1 MKSKNIVQIKGISFK
16 GDKVSYTAPTWEE
29 MGEYCFSLARQIIK
43 SGEKFDRLVT
53 LAKGGWT
60 WSRTMADY
68 LRFKNVASVHIE
80 LYADFVKK
88 TKSPVLLQ
96 ALPVTVRKEKI
107 LLFDDIS
114 DTGETTAF
122 AKKYLQ
128 MSGAES
134 IKLATLFYKPWSI
147 TKPDFFVCQTKS
159 WLILPHEV
167 REAVDHI
174 GGPWLK
180 RGISKE
186 EVLNRLK
193 KIGLPQDQIEYFLKF
208 S

>member
-1 MKSKNIVQIKGISFK
+1 MKDKIINIKGISFK
-16 GDKVSYTAPTWEE
+16 NEKISYTAPTWEE
-29 MGEYCFSLARQIIK
+29 MGEYCFSLAKKIIK

>member
-1 MKSKNIVQIKGISFK
+1 MKSKIINIKGISFK
-16 GDKVSYTAPTWEE
+16 GEKISYTAPTWEE
-29 MGEYCFSLARQIIK
+29 MGEYCFLLAKEIIK

-68 LRFKNVASVHIE
+68 LRFKNVASIHIE

-128 MSGAES
+128 MSGTES

-147 TKPDFFVCQTKS
+147 MKPDFFVSQTRS

-180 RGISKE
+180 KGINKK
-186 EVLNRLK
+186 EVLKRFV
-193 KIGLPQDQIEYFLKF
+193 KIGLPQDQVEYFLKF
-208 S
+208 C

>member
-1 MKSKNIVQIKGISFK
+1 MKDKIINIKGISFK

-208 S
+208 C

>member
-1 MKSKNIVQIKGISFK
+1 MKSKIINIRGISFK

-193 KIGLPQDQIEYFLKF
+193 KIGLSREQIEYFLKF
-208 S
+208 C

>member
-1 MKSKNIVQIKGISFK
+1 MKDKIINIKGISFK

-29 MGEYCFSLARQIIK
+29 MGEYCFSLAKKIIK

-134 IKLATLFYKPWSI
+134 IKSATLFYKPWSI

-186 EVLNRLK
+186 EVLKRFD
-193 KIGLPQDQIEYFLKF
+193 KIGLPKEQVEYFMKLK
-208 S
+208 